1 MAASTHFTSTRMTV
15 GQALVTFL
23 SRQWTVDGDARQRT
37 IGGIVGIFG
46 HGNVAGLGQAIAQL
60 SAEDPTLLPYY
71 QARNEQAMVHEAVGY
86 ARANRRRSTLAATA
100 SVGPGSTNMLTG
112 AALATANRLPAL
124 LLPSDTFA
132 TRVADPVLQ
141 QIEVPHDIGITVN
154 DAFRPLSRFFDRV
167 QRPEQLFSI
176 ALSAMR
182 VLMDPAETGAV
193 TIALPE
199 DVQAEALDVPAE
211 FLTYREWHIHRPRP
225 DLGALARAVAAI
237 AGASKPLIVA
247 GGGVLYSDAEDQ
259 MRAFVE
265 ATGIPVSTTQ
275 AGGGAMPWDHPQ
287 YVGGVGA
294 TGSTAAN
301 RLAHDADVVI
311 GIGTRYSDF
320 TTGSRT
326 AFQNPDVRFVTIN
339 IAGFDAYK
347 HGGRVAVTADA
358 RETLVE
364 LTAELSR
371 FRVSEDYAT
380 RIRTEKTAWDGVVDA
395 AFVPSGLAKPGQAEI
410 IGAIQ
415 GASAPAD
422 VIVQAAGSLPG
433 DLHKLWR
440 VRDPLGYHV
449 EYAYSC
455 MGYEIAGGLGFKRG
469 LLAAGDNRD
478 VIVMVGDGSYL
489 MLSSELAT
497 IAAEGIKLIVIIVQ
511 NHGYASIGHLS
522 ETVGSERFGTK
533 YRMYDP
539 VAHNF
544 QGDQLL
550 PIDLAMNAHSY
561 GLDVIEIAQTPGAIE
576 DLAAAIAEA
585 KKSPKTTVIHI
596 TSDPLIYAPD
606 GEGWWDVPI
615 AEVSTMTTTRDARSV
630 YEEQRTAQRP
640 LLGGQA

>member
-1 MAASTHFTSTRMTV
+1 MTTSFRMTV
-15 GQALVTFL
+15 GQALATFL
-23 SRQWTVDGDARQRT
+23 AHQWTVDGAIRQRT
-37 IGGIVGIFG
+37 IGGIIGIFG

-60 SAEDPTLLPYY
+60 AGEDPFLLPYY

-86 ARANRRRSTLAATA
+86 ARMNRRRATLAATA

-141 QIEVPHDIGITVN
+141 QVEIPHDTGISVN

-182 VLMDPAETGAV
+182 VLTDPAETGAV

-211 FLTYREWHIHRPRP
+211 FLSDREWHIHRPRP
-225 DLGALARAVAAI
+225 DRGALDRALAAI
-237 AGASKPLIVA
+237 ASAQQPLIVA
-247 GGGVLYSDAEDQ
+247 GGGVLYSGAEDEL
-259 MRAFVE
+259 RAFAE
-265 ATGIPVSTTQ
+265 KTGIPVATTQ
-275 AGGGAMPWDHPQ
+275 AGGGSMVWDHPQ
-287 YVGGVGA
+287 YLGGVGA
-294 TGSTAAN
+294 TGTTAAN
-301 RLAHDADVVI
+301 RLARDADVVI

-326 AFQNPDVRFVTIN
+326 AFQHPGARFVTIN
-339 IAGFDAYK
+339 VTGFDAYK
-347 HGGRVAVTADA
+347 HGGRIAVVADA
-358 RETLVE
+358 REAL
-364 LTAELSR
+364 AELSAQLTR
-371 FRVSEDYAT
+371 FHVADDYAA
-380 RIRTEKTAWDGVVDA
+380 RIRAEKAQWDAVVDA
-395 AFVPSGLAKPGQAEI
+395 AFAPSGLAQPGQAEI
-410 IGAIQ
+410 IGAVHS
-415 GASAPAD
+415 ASGPRD
-422 VIVQAAGSLPG
+422 VMVQAAGSLPG

-469 LLAAGDNRD
+469 LLAAGDSRD

-522 ETVGSERFGTK
+522 ETVGSQRFGTK
-533 YRMYDP
+533 YRLYDAGAP
-539 VAHNF
+539 GL
-544 QGDQLL
+544 QGERLL

-561 GLDVIEIAQTPGAIE
+561 GLDVVEIDQTPQAAA
-576 DLAAAIAEA
+576 DLAAAVAAA
-585 KKSPKTTVIHI
+585 KKSDRATVIHI

-606 GEGWWDVPI
+606 GGGWWDVPV
-615 AEVSTMTTTRDARSV
+615 AEVSTMATTQGARRA
-630 YEEQRTAQRP
+630 YEQQRAAQKP
-640 LLGGQA
+640 LL